1 MIYKVFFKQETLVD
15 ITEIANWYNEKRNG
29 LGNEFLEELELSIK
43 IIKANPYKYQIQKK
57 EIRQAI
63 LNRFP
68 YLIMFEIEEGE
79 IIIYSVLHS
88 KRNPK
93 DKFIK

>member
-1 MIYKVFFKQETLVD
+1 MKYYLYLKEEALAD
-15 ITEIANWYNEKRNG
+15 ITEIANWYNEKRSG
-29 LGNEFLEELELSIK
+29 LGKEFLDELELCIK
-43 IIKANPYKYQIQKK
+43 KIKTNPQLYQVQKK

-68 YLIMFEIEEGE
+68 YLIMFEIEGNE
-79 IIIYSVLHS
+79 IIVYSIIHG

-93 DKFIK
+93 KKFKK